1 MSYRG
6 EYSIEISIENMVKK
20 NGLHVKQG
28 MKAKAFCGA
37 TLVSE
42 AYVKCYNISLIS
54 AY

>member
-1 MSYRG
+1 MG
-6 EYSIEISIENMVKK
+6 DKKDVVQCKKK
-20 NGLHVKQG
+20 NKNISKQG